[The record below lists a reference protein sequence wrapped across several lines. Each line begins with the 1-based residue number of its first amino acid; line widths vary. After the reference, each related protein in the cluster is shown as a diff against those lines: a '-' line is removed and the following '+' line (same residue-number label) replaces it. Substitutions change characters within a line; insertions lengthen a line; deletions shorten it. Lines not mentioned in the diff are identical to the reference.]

1 MVNQVNLDKI
11 RTFLSEKFQTDKI
24 VNLKIRLDPSVNH
37 HVTFE
42 LEKKKYI
49 MKIMTRKPAAE
60 HENYRLEKEAELLM
74 NFKRLEETQKYSAK
88 KHRKVPVPEV
98 FHVEKDEKKI
108 GYKFIITDFIE
119 GELLENIW
127 STLQKMEKERIVIQ
141 LAEIIQSIHSIKYDM
156 FGDIEEFDCP
166 RRFYTYVGMIRS
178 NIRRDARK
186 IGPKNLLPIKL
197 ITQAVKFVEDN
208 IEKINLD
215 FKPTLIHND
224 LHFGNIIIKKDD
236 DTWIVKA
243 ILDFEWAAA
252 GNPIVDLLGVKEEFP
267 LDKELEKQF
276 FEKYSKGKFDNI
288 DNYKLEEKITTVI
301 SEMSSIATGWIN
313 FHPTEENLNYAQKRI
328 EKMIID

>member
-24 VNLKIRLDPSVNH
+24 VNVKVRLDPSVNH

-60 HENYRLEKEAELLM
+60 HENYRLEKEAELLT
-74 NFKRLEETQKYSAK
+74 NFKRLEESQKFSTK
-88 KHRKVPVPEV
+88 IHRKVPVPEV

-108 GYKFIITDFIE
+108 GYKFIITDFVK

-127 STLQKMEKERIVIQ
+127 STLQEMEKEQIVIQ

-166 RRFYTYVGMIRS
+166 RKFYTYVGMIKS

-197 ITQAVKFVEDN
+197 VTQAVKFVEDN

-224 LHFGNIIIKKDD
+224 LHFGNIIVDKEDNK
-236 DTWIVKA
+236 WIVKA
-243 ILDFEWAAA
+243 FLDFEWAAA
-252 GNPIVDLLGVKEEFP
+252 GNPIVDLLGAKEEFL
-267 LDKELEKQF
+267 LDDKLEKLF

-288 DNYKLEEKITTVI
+288 DDYKLEEKIITVVA
-301 SEMSSIATGWIN
+301 EMLSVAVGWIN
-313 FHPTEENLNYAQKRI
+313 FHPTEENLSYAQKRI
-328 EKMIID
+328 EKMIAD